1 MKKAHWWSDVFT
13 SKKNMEDEEA
23 AESAKM
29 TVILTGLSFV
39 LPELALARF
48 EGGMWLGG
56 AAALG
61 EDAATIKSASNLVSK
76 KGWFDVIVH
85 GDAFYEGAAFNIGGK
100 TTSVQE
106 VYNLMLQNGY
116 KQGTSIRLVSCNA
129 GKGAAQELS
138 NLAGAKV
145 IAPNALTKVN
155 QAGKL
160 VTSDASKYQVFNP
173 N

>member
-1 MKKAHWWSDVFT
+1 MKKSIWWGGVF
-13 SKKNMEDEEA
+13 SEKKNNEDEA
-23 AESAKM
+23 KIQSAKM
-29 TVILTGLSFV
+29 SFAVTVLSFV
-39 LPELALARF
+39 APELLLARI
-48 EGGMWLGG
+48 EGGLWLGG

-85 GDAFYEGAAFNIGGK
+85 GDVYYEGTAFSIGGK

-129 GKGAAQELS
+129 GKGVAQELS
-138 NLAGAKV
+138 NLANAQV
-145 IAPNALTKVN
+145 IAPSARTKVSD
-155 QAGKL
+155 AGKL
-160 VTSDASKYQVFNP
+160 ITSDASKYQVFKP